1 MTGEGVLLLLEPLVG
16 LLELEDLLA
25 LFLNLAKG
33 RLGGLT
39 LLFQLLLQGLALLS
53 GFPGGIF

>member
-25 LFLNLAKG
+25 LFLDLAKG

-39 LLFQLLLQGLALLS
+39 LLFGWAEKKLNYYKG
-53 GFPGGIF
+53 

>member
-25 LFLNLAKG
+25 LFLNLANG

-53 GFPGGIF
+53 GFPGGMF